1 MTYFEEQA
9 KIAYEAQPV
18 FLDGNEF
25 QTLKLNILLLKSFLQ
40 IKNTF
45 FNSLTVSQTIKK
57 GIQYFNTY
65 NHTTASR
72 HS

>member
-1 MTYFEEQA
+1 MTYFEDQA

-25 QTLKLNILLLKSFLQ
+25 QILKLNILFLKSFLQ

-45 FNSLTVSQTIKK
+45 FNSLNFKTIKK